1 MKVIP
6 VIDLLNGVVVHA
18 FRGARGNYK
27 PLQSTLSR
35 SLDPLDVAMAFKT
48 LGFSELYVADLDAI
62 LDCSMDFQG
71 LKSIVDETG
80 LSLMVDA
87 GVTSIERAQLLFESG
102 VSKIV
107 IGTETLQNKN
117 FLAESVEQFGCDRVV
132 LSLDLKGNEVLV
144 KPGFPG
150 CRDPMCLLSEFRLM
164 GLSQVIVLDLVR
176 VGSGE
181 GVNFVFLKKIID
193 EFNFD
198 VYVGGGVRDIADLV
212 ALRTLGVSGTLVAT
226 SLHTGKISIED
237 LKRQELL

>member
-18 FRGARGNYK
+18 FRGARGNYE
-27 PLQSTLSR
+27 PLQSMLSR
-35 SLDPLDVAMAFKT
+35 SVDPLDVAMAFKT
-48 LGFSELYVADLDAI
+48 FGFSELYAADLDAI

-71 LKSIVDETG
+71 LKSIVDKTG

-117 FLAESVEQFGCDRVV
+117 FVAESVEQFGCDRVV

-150 CRDPMCLLSEFRLM
+150 CRDPMCLLSEFRSM

-181 GVNFVFLKKIID
+181 GVNFDFLKKIID

-198 VYVGGGVRDIADLV
+198 VYVGGGVRNIADLV

>member
-6 VIDLLNGVVVHA
+6 VIDVLNGVVVHA
-18 FRGARGNYK
+18 VRGERANYK

-35 SLDPLDVAMAFKT
+35 SADSFDVARAFKT
-48 LGFSELYVADLDAI
+48 LGFRELYVADLDAI
-62 LDCSMDFQG
+62 LDCSMDFQT

-87 GVTSIERAQLLFESG
+87 GITSIERAQRLFESG

-117 FLAESVEQFGCDRVV
+117 FVAESIEQFGCDHVV
-132 LSLDLKGNEVLV
+132 LSLDLKGDEVLV
-144 KPGFPG
+144 KPGFDG
-150 CRDPMCLLSEFRLM
+150 YREPMCLLNEFRSM
-164 GLSQVIVLDLVR
+164 GISQVIILDLMK

-181 GVNFVFLKKIID
+181 GVNCGFLKRIIE
-193 EFNFD
+193 EFNID
-198 VYVGGGVRDIADLV
+198 VYVGGGIRDIADLI
-212 ALRTLGVSGTLVAT
+212 ALRALGISGALVAT
-226 SLHTGKISIED
+226 ALHTGKISIED